1 MSPGDRTHLKRCV
14 MRRQIVALVLASVA
28 WAGVAAGADGSKN
41 PMILIQTSLGD
52 ITVELDEAKAPISSK
67 NFVEY
72 VESKHYD
79 GTIFHRVIK
88 GFMIQG
94 GGFDQNMKQK
104 PTKPPIKNEAG
115 NGLKNLKGTL
125 AMARTNVVDSATAQ
139 FFINAVDN
147 AFLDHK
153 NESPTGFGYAVFG
166 KVVKGIDVV
175 EKIEK
180 VATTSRSGMQDVP
193 VEPVVIKSM
202 SVVK

>member
-1 MSPGDRTHLKRCV
+1 
-14 MRRQIVALVLASVA
+14 MRRHIVALVLAGVA

-52 ITVELDEAKAPISSK
+52 ITVELDQEKAPISSK
-67 NFVEY
+67 NFLEY
-72 VESKHYD
+72 VDSKHYD

-104 PTKPPIKNEAG
+104 PTKAPIKNEAG
-115 NGLKNLKGTL
+115 NGLKNVKGTL

-153 NESPTGFGYAVFG
+153 NETPTGFGYAVFG

-180 VATTSRSGMQDVP
+180 VATTSRSGMSDVP

-202 SVVK
+202 TVVK

>member
-1 MSPGDRTHLKRCV
+1 MQRHV
-14 MRRQIVALVLASVA
+14 VALVLVGLAWASVA
-28 WAGVAAGADGSKN
+28 GAEGSKN
-41 PMILIQTSLGD
+41 PMVLLQTSLGD
-52 ITVELDEAKAPISSK
+52 VTVELDQEKAPISTK
-67 NFVEY
+67 NFLEY
-72 VESKHYD
+72 VESKHFD

-88 GFMIQG
+88 GFMVQG

-115 NGLKNLKGTL
+115 NGLNNLKGTI

-147 AFLDHK
+147 SFLDHK
-153 NESPTGFGYAVFG
+153 NETPTGFGYAVFG

-180 VATTSRSGMQDVP
+180 VATTSRAGMSDVP
-193 VEPVVIKSM
+193 VEPVLIKS
-202 SVVK
+202 VTLVK

>member
-1 MSPGDRTHLKRCV
+1 
-14 MRRQIVALVLASVA
+14 MRRQMVALVLASVV

-41 PMILIQTSLGD
+41 PMVLIQTSLGD

-67 NFVEY
+67 NFLEY
-72 VESKHYD
+72 VESKHFD

-115 NGLKNLKGTL
+115 NGLKNLKGTI

-180 VATTSRSGMQDVP
+180 VATTSRAGMQDVP

>member
-1 MSPGDRTHLKRCV
+1 
-14 MRRQIVALVLASVA
+14 MRRHVVALVLASVA
-28 WAGVAAGADGSKN
+28 WAGMAAGADGSKN
-41 PMILIQTSLGD
+41 PMVLIQTSLGD

-67 NFVEY
+67 NFLEY

-104 PTKPPIKNEAG
+104 PTKAPIKNEAG

-153 NESPTGFGYAVFG
+153 NEAPTGFGYAVFG

-180 VATTSRSGMQDVP
+180 VATTSRSGMGDVP

>member
-1 MSPGDRTHLKRCV
+1 MQNKV
-14 MRRQIVALVLASVA
+14 VALVVAGVA
-28 WAGVAAGADGSKN
+28 WASIAAGAEGSKN
-41 PMILIQTSLGD
+41 PMVLIQTSLGD
-52 ITVELDEAKAPISSK
+52 VTVELDQEKAPVTVK
-67 NFVEY
+67 NFLEY
-72 VESKHYD
+72 VDAKHYD

-115 NGLKNLKGTL
+115 NGLKNTKGTI

-139 FFINAVDN
+139 FFVNAVDN

-153 NESPTGFGYAVFG
+153 NETPTGFGYAVFG
-166 KVVKGIDVV
+166 KVTKGIDVV

-180 VATTSRSGMQDVP
+180 VATTTRSGMSDVP
-193 VEPVVIKSM
+193 VEPVVIKSVT
-202 SVVK
+202 VVK